1 MKKKTSPVLAVVLLI
16 VVVVLML
23 TGKAVIEKYVPSKEK
38 ADLKAEKLYEKT
50 HKRSDRRQCKT
61 GYHGKVSGRKDLY

>member
-38 ADLKAEKLYEKT
+38 ADLKAVSYT
-50 HKRSDRRQCKT
+50 HLT
-61 GYHGKVSGRKDLY
+61 LPTIA